1 MLVSAIHWAT
11 TASLATAAGTLVLAV
26 ATFTAVRASNRSAR
40 IAEAALQEQRRPV
53 LAQSRWDDPTQK
65 IRFLG
70 DHWVRAE
77 GGRAAVEHLDGAV
90 YLAISLRNVGSGI
103 AVCQGW
109 AVRVGETS
117 ATDPTHVPLDE
128 FRLQAR
134 DLYIPSGDVGMWQG
148 ALRNPTDTLRLQ
160 VVDAIDRRQAITV
173 ELLYSDLVGRERT
186 ISRFGLVPANDA
198 WLAGLS
204 RHWFLDWDGPRP
216 ESVTLAARETV
227 RQEYEALGV
236 RGTSGEDAVI
246 PSDSVREETDTGRE
260 DLAGT

>member
-1 MLVSAIHWAT
+1 MLVSAVHWAT

-53 LAQSRWDDPTQK
+53 LAQSRWDDPVQK

-70 DHWVRAE
+70 DLWVRAE

-90 YLAISLRNVGSGI
+90 YLAISVRNVGSGF

-109 AVRVGETS
+109 AVRVGETP
-117 ATDPTHVPLDE
+117 ATDPTHVPLEE

-134 DLYIPSGDVGMWQG
+134 DLYIPAGDVGMWQG
-148 ALRNPTDTLRLQ
+148 ALRSPTDSLRLQ
-160 VVDAIDRRQAITV
+160 VIEAIDRREAITV

-186 ISRFGLVPANDA
+186 ISRFGLIPANDT
-198 WLAGLS
+198 WLAGLN
-204 RHWFLDWDGPRP
+204 RHWFLDWEGPRP
-216 ESVTLAARETV
+216 ESVTLAAGEAV
-227 RQEYEALGV
+227 RQEYEAFGAQATN
-236 RGTSGEDAVI
+236 GDEAK
-246 PSDSVREETDTGRE
+246 EE
-260 DLAGT
+260 